1 MQSEDVPARH
11 RGVLLPGSLSVL
23 CLLGLGLFEF
33 LCCTRLVAGSKQP
46 MGRMASFAPMDSREQ
61 QLGHSVNEA
70 PCSRRSARHI
80 LMVARI
86 MHEVARHRFRGA
98 VVARGLAEPCDTN
111 NIIIAA
117 SHFIGGK
124 GEVGEEMV
132 RPRPL
137 Y

>member
-1 MQSEDVPARH
+1 MKRP
-11 RGVLLPGSLSVL
+11 
-23 CLLGLGLFEF
+23 
-33 LCCTRLVAGSKQP
+33 VAGGLQGIVSWSPQ
-46 MGRMASFAPMDSREQ
+46 
-61 QLGHSVNEA
+61 
-70 PCSRRSARHI
+70 
-80 LMVARI
+80 RI
-86 MHEVARHRFRGA
+86 THEVARHRFRGA